1 MVNAKLMRY
10 NVELRQWNI
19 TEDILY
25 QMFLILISIVKI
37 RKQGKD

>member
-1 MVNAKLMRY
+1 MRHK
-10 NVELRQWNI
+10 VELRHGRI
-19 TEDILY
+19 TDDILY